1 MDLKAYTKTIRDIL
15 TLNNKYIIPRFQRE
29 YSWEKPELDDFLSDT
44 ILQIKKTNE
53 NQLVVSDYFI
63 GSIVLIGNEK
73 ETSFQ
78 VVDGQQRLTTITIM
92 FSVLT
97 QIFKE
102 LSKPDLVESCH
113 TFIEGKDEDHKP
125 FFKLENDNPKPFL
138 QHRIQSKDIDVNY
151 EPQTDEEKKL
161 IFAYNYFY
169 RLFGAKQIYNLF
181 KVEQVDVSK
190 IEHIEILK
198 AIREQ
203 LKRFSVIFIT
213 VDSLEDANTIFETLN
228 AKGKDL
234 EAIDLIKNEIFKIL
248 NDEHPTDATRTKW
261 KSIKEKLLERE
272 NSENITVFLRH
283 FWLSKY
289 KFTQKSQIY
298 ESFKEMI
305 PQTKVNYNEFVND
318 LLKSSNTYI
327 QIISPQPTDWPRNE
341 KKIIFDSI
349 LALNIFNVT
358 QTRPLLISLLETNES
373 KPGVLKHRMIINFLK
388 LLENFHF
395 KFTAVTSSRSSGLES
410 IYSRIAIKL
419 RGATNASEVIKIYTE
434 LFGSLKPKVP
444 SLEVFLDSFK
454 NIVFTREITKNRTL
468 VKYIIQKIEIGM
480 AATTEYII
488 SDFSIEHISDESL
501 ELSNKGLL
509 GNLLPLSQNLNS
521 KINSSDLKIKMITY
535 KKSDYSMVKKFIKDY
550 ERSTIFTESDI
561 NIRTLE
567 LGIKAYNEI
576 WEI

>member
-1 MDLKAYTKTIRDIL
+1 MDLKAYTKTVRDIL

-29 YSWEKPELDDFLSDT
+29 YSWEKSELDDFLQDT
-44 ILQIKKTNE
+44 ILQIKKGDE
-53 NQLVVSDYFI
+53 NQLIVSDYFI

-73 ETSFQ
+73 DTSFQ

-102 LSKPDLVESCH
+102 LSQPDLVESCH

-138 QHRIQSKDIDVNY
+138 QHRIQSKTIDASY

-161 IFAYNYFY
+161 IFAYSFFY
-169 RLFGAKQIYNLF
+169 RLFGKKAIVTLF
-181 KVEQVDVSK
+181 KDAQLDVST
-190 IEHIEILK
+190 IDYIEILK

-203 LKRFSVIFIT
+203 IKRFSVIFIT

-272 NSENITVFLRH
+272 YSENITVFLRH

-305 PQTKVNYNEFVND
+305 PQTKESYNEFVDD
-318 LLKSSNTYI
+318 LVKSSNTYV
-327 QIISPQPTDWPRNE
+327 QIISPQASDWPRNE
-341 KKIIFDSI
+341 KKVIFDSI

-358 QTRPLLISLLETNES
+358 QTRPLVIALLETKES
-373 KPGVLKHRMIINFLK
+373 KPDILKQRTLVDFLN

-419 RGATNASEVIKIYTE
+419 RGATTVADVNAIFTE
-434 LFGSLKPKVP
+434 LRMALMPKVP
-444 SLEVFLDSFK
+444 SLEVFMDGFRS
-454 NIVFTREITKNRTL
+454 IIFTREITKNRAL
-468 VKYIIQKIEIGM
+468 VKYIIQKIETKLNS
-480 AATTEYII
+480 TTEYVI

-509 GNLLPLSQNLNS
+509 GNLLPLSQVLNS
-521 KINSSDLKIKMITY
+521 EINSSDLTIKVNTY
-535 KKSDYSMVKKFIKDY
+535 QKSQYKMVKQFIENY
-550 ERSTIFTESDI
+550 GSLAIFTERNIDDRTTEIGTQSYNDI
-561 NIRTLE
+561 WIV
-567 LGIKAYNEI
+567 
-576 WEI
+576 

>member
-44 ILQIKKTNE
+44 ILQIKKSDD
-53 NQLVVSDYFI
+53 NQLVISDYFI

-102 LSKPDLVESCH
+102 LSMPDLVASCH

-138 QHRIQSKDIDVNY
+138 QHRIQSKDIDINY
-151 EPQTDEEKKL
+151 EPQTDEEIKL

-169 RLFGAKQIYNLF
+169 KLFGGKQIINLF
-181 KVEQVDVSK
+181 KTEELDVSD
-190 IEHIEILK
+190 IEYVEILK

-261 KSIKEKLLERE
+261 KSVKEKLMERE
-272 NSENITVFLRH
+272 YNENITVFLRH

-298 ESFKEMI
+298 ESFKDMI
-305 PQTKVNYNEFVND
+305 PQRKEIYSEFVDD
-318 LLKSSNTYI
+318 LVKSSNTYV

-349 LALNIFNVT
+349 LALNIFNVS
-358 QTRPLLISLLETNES
+358 QTRPLIISLLETKES
-373 KPGVLKHRMIINFLK
+373 KPDVLKHNMKVKFLT

-395 KFTAVTSSRSSGLES
+395 IFNAVTSSRSSGLES

-419 RGATNASEVIKIYTE
+419 RGATTVNEINDIYTE
-434 LFGSLKPKVP
+434 LNNSLKPKVP
-444 SLEVFLDSFK
+444 SIEVFLDGFK
-454 NIVFTREITKNRTL
+454 SIVFTSEITKHKTL
-468 VKYIIQKIEIGM
+468 VKYIIKKFEVGLS
-480 AATTEYII
+480 ATTEYMI

-501 ELSNKGLL
+501 ELSNKGQL
-509 GNLLPLSQNLNS
+509 GNLLPLSQKLNS
-521 KINSSDLKIKMITY
+521 EINSSDFNTKMNTY
-535 KKSDYSMVKKFIKDY
+535 KKS
-550 ERSTIFTESDI
+550 
-561 NIRTLE
+561 
-567 LGIKAYNEI
+567 
-576 WEI
+576 

>member
-29 YSWEKPELDDFLSDT
+29 YSWEKPELDEFLTDT
-44 ILQIKKTNE
+44 ILQIKKTAD
-53 NQLVVSDYFI
+53 NQLLISDYFI

-138 QHRIQSKDIDVNY
+138 QHRIQSKEIDESY

-169 RLFGAKQIYNLF
+169 KNFENKSIVNLF
-181 KVEQVDVSK
+181 KEGQFDVST
-190 IEHIEILK
+190 IDYIEILK

-272 NSENITVFLRH
+272 YSENITVFLRH

-305 PQTKVNYNEFVND
+305 PQTKDSYNEFVND
-318 LLKSSNTYI
+318 LVNSSKTYI
-327 QIISPQPTDWPRNE
+327 QIISPQPADWPRNE
-341 KKIIFDSI
+341 KKIIYNSL
-349 LALNIFNVT
+349 LALNIFSVT
-358 QTRPLLISLLETNES
+358 QTRPLIIALLETNKL
-373 KPGVLKHRMIINFLK
+373 KPDVLKHAILVRFLS

-419 RGATNASEVIKIYTE
+419 RTAISHSEVNLIYLE
-434 LFGSLKPKVP
+434 LYNALKPKTP
-444 SLEVFLDSFK
+444 SKEVFMDGFK
-454 NIVFTREITKNRTL
+454 NIVFTKEITRNRSL
-468 VKYIIQKIEIGM
+468 VKYIIQKIETGL
-480 AATTEYII
+480 APSSEYVI

-501 ELSNKGLL
+501 SLKNMGQL
-509 GNLLPLSQNLNS
+509 GNLLPLSQHLNS
-521 KINSSDLKIKMITY
+521 EINTNDLSVKIKVY
-535 KKSDYSMVKKFIKDY
+535 KKSMYYLVKRFVENY
-550 ERSTIFTESDI
+550 ESSSIFAEIDI
-561 NIRTLE
+561 DTRTTE
-567 LGIKAYNEI
+567 LGEIAYNKI